1 MHLASA
7 RLVGLGPI
15 DDTTFRFGDPL
26 GAPRKTTVVLGGG
39 GVGKTTLLAA
49 IASTRPGHAVAQR
62 TRRTGQPSFAVT
74 EWALGDDD
82 PARPHTLRVMSPNA
96 VLDEAEEVAVLH
108 RREQVLFDRKAS
120 EGGYA
125 LVAFSGGRWF
135 SRAPLLLG
143 GADRVLARHDPK
155 ASAVFDDPTR
165 ADLARETKQALVTSR
180 LAAAMAR
187 STAWASPDVVAKAD
201 SLERAVRAA
210 VGPLARLSGHTF
222 LGVDP
227 STFEPTFERS
237 SGGPLVAFDDLPVQ
251 ARTLVALAALV
262 VRGLHGAWP
271 KGRQV
276 SGSAAALS
284 KPGDAREAEGVV
296 LVDDAELHLDAAA
309 RRGLVP
315 ALREAL
321 PNVQWILATA
331 SPDIASACDAGEVLA
346 LKRLEGSAEVQ
357 LYEGELAVVH

>member
-1 MHLASA
+1 MLEEMHLASA

-15 DDTTFRFGDPL
+15 DDTTFRFGDSL
-26 GAPRKTTVVLGGG
+26 ESPRRTTVILGGG

-62 TRRTGQPSFAVT
+62 ARRSGEPAYVVT
-74 EWALGDDD
+74 EWALGADD
-82 PARPHTLRVMSPNA
+82 PARPHTLRVASPNA
-96 VLDEAEEVAVLH
+96 VLDEAEDVAVLH
-108 RREQVLFDRKAS
+108 RREQVVFDRKAS

-125 LVAFSGGRWF
+125 LIAFSGGRWF

-165 ADLARETKQALVTSR
+165 ADLARETKQALATSL
-180 LAAAMAR
+180 LAAAIAR
-187 STAWASPDVVAKAD
+187 STPWASPEAVSKAD

-210 VGPLARLSGHTF
+210 VGPVARLSGHTF

-227 STFEPTFERS
+227 STFEPMFEGS
-237 SGGPLVAFDDLPVQ
+237 TGGPLLAFDDLPVQ
-251 ARTLVALAALV
+251 ARTLVAFGALV
-262 VRGLHGAWP
+262 VRALHGAWP
-271 KGRQV
+271 R
-276 SGSAAALS
+276 A
-284 KPGDAREAEGVV
+284 DAREAEGVV

-321 PNVQWILATA
+321 PNVQWIIATA

-346 LKRLEGSAEVQ
+346 LKRLEGSAQVE